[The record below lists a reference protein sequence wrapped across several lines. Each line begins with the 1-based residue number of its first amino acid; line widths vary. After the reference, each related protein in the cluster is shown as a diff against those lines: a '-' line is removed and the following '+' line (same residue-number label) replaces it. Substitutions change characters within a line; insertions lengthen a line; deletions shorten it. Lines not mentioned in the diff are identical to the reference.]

1 MSKQLLNIENT
12 KRGNIRLFKK
22 SNDSKTNSRSQITNE
37 Y

>member
-1 MSKQLLNIENT
+1 MSKQLLNTKNT

-22 SNDSKTNSRSQITNE
+22 SNDSKANSRAQITNE